1 MFLSVNSNTC
11 VSSGLVQ
18 IDCLFFSL
26 WIVFSCMPHNLSLN
40 GERPPDIVNFTL
52 LGSGRFLYS
61 CNILRL
67 CYQQS
72 KITFWVLR
80 INGQCIP
87 HYWGNTYLST
97 SPIAPQIMSLF
108 QSGQWEQAL

>member
-1 MFLSVNSNTC
+1 MSLFNFLNIRNTVIVILLMLSANSNTC

-52 LGSGRFLYS
+52 LGSGHFLYS
-61 CNILRL
+61 YKYSQTLL
-67 CYQQS
+67 PA
-72 KITFWVLR
+72 K
-80 INGQCIP
+80 
-87 HYWGNTYLST
+87 
-97 SPIAPQIMSLF
+97 
-108 QSGQWEQAL
+108 